1 MKRSPKLLA
10 ASAIATVAF
19 VGGAPIA
26 AAKHGHGKAM
36 HRLVIKAAASYLGLS
51 RAELRAQAHGT
62 SLAQLALA
70 QGKSVEGL
78 QQAMYDAAKARLDKR
93 VAAGKLSAQKEQT
106 KLARIQA
113 RIAKLVNKI
122 RQ

>member
-1 MKRSPKLLA
+1 
-10 ASAIATVAF
+10 
-19 VGGAPIA
+19 
-26 AAKHGHGKAM
+26 
-36 HRLVIKAAASYLGLS
+36 
-51 RAELRAQAHGT
+51 
-62 SLAQLALA
+62 
-70 QGKSVEGL
+70 
-78 QQAMYDAAKARLDKR
+78 MYDAAKARLDKR